1 MRQRQDA
8 DPISNSDSLLRP
20 HVLYSPF
27 IMTGSFLDPKVKP
40 YTTEEFNKQAQA
52 LLDLIAKCE
61 ELENKPVSGVDK
73 FFNEHF
79 QIIDCR

>member
-8 DPISNSDSLLRP
+8 DPISNSDSLIRP
-20 HVLYSPF
+20 LVLYSPF

-61 ELENKPVSGVDK
+61 ELYNHSKEDK
-73 FFNEHF
+73 FLKEHF

>member
-8 DPISNSDSLLRP
+8 DPISNSDSLIRP
-20 HVLYSPF
+20 LVLYSPF

-61 ELENKPVSGVDK
+61 ELENQSKEDK
-73 FFNEHF
+73 FLKEHF